1 MLFIPMLIPAK
12 NVFFYHKLTKMK
24 IANIFIYSLLSSVLL
39 ISCSKDLG
47 NYDYHEVNKI
57 SIAGVLEGD
66 HNAQRIYDLP
76 FSDTLRITPTITGTL
91 SGTDLSNVSFRWRV
105 DGEEISNTN
114 KFEYIANK
122 GYGKMNADLTV
133 TDNKT
138 GIETSY
144 SFFVN
149 VINPYKLG
157 YYVLS
162 KKPNGESILYCK
174 STIREK
180 NQFEEVLIPNIS
192 LGSNPISISGNRQYG
207 NSSRDYYNRL
217 ALGMKNAPYP
227 VIMVDSRE
235 FLPNLLYS
243 KDSYVGEKENFV
255 FEPTDV
261 VLDPYNPIIYMVN
274 QGKLHILQ
282 KGGISLPALN
292 SDKLDYSISKGGM
305 AGASFYTPYFF
316 SFYDAKNKMI
326 RLLDNGV
333 SSGVSYTYIN
343 VFDEI
348 TNTSIYKDQE
358 FVISQLTYFNDDPK
372 FVYLMKKDSRLF
384 AYWVSYNGDL
394 KPVSFQKMAEG
405 NIPGEGILRFASYD
419 FDANYWYLATD
430 KTIHRA
436 SYLGLEFQ
444 PFVTLPANAPGYIT
458 KYKMTEGKL
467 MITTYDPNYAGEKKS
482 SVYIYDINR
491 MTLEVAMPHSVAEAV
506 DLHIGI

>member
-1 MLFIPMLIPAK
+1 
-12 NVFFYHKLTKMK
+12 
-24 IANIFIYSLLSSVLL
+24 
-39 ISCSKDLG
+39 
-47 NYDYHEVNKI
+47 
-57 SIAGVLEGD
+57 
-66 HNAQRIYDLP
+66 
-76 FSDTLRITPTITGTL
+76 
-91 SGTDLSNVSFRWRV
+91 
-105 DGEEISNTN
+105 
-114 KFEYIANK
+114 
-122 GYGKMNADLTV
+122 
-133 TDNKT
+133 
-138 GIETSY
+138 
-144 SFFVN
+144 
-149 VINPYKLG
+149 
-157 YYVLS
+157 
-162 KKPNGESILYCK
+162 
-174 STIREK
+174 
-180 NQFEEVLIPNIS
+180 
-192 LGSNPISISGNRQYG
+192 
-207 NSSRDYYNRL
+207 
-217 ALGMKNAPYP
+217 
-227 VIMVDSRE
+227 
-235 FLPNLLYS
+235 
-243 KDSYVGEKENFV
+243 
-255 FEPTDV
+255 
-261 VLDPYNPIIYMVN
+261 
-274 QGKLHILQ
+274 
-282 KGGISLPALN
+282 
-292 SDKLDYSISKGGM
+292 M

-394 KPVSFQKMAEG
+394 KPVSFQKIAEG